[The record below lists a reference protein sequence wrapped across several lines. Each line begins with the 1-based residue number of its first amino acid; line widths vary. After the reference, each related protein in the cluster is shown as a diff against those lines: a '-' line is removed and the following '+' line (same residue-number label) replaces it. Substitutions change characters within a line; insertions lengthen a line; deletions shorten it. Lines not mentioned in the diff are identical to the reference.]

1 MTKFSVIIPLYNKE
15 RDIQKTLDSL
25 FNQTFQDF
33 EAIIVNDGSTDR
45 SAEIVEENSDHR
57 IRFFTKKNEGVAKT
71 RNFAVQQAKSD
82 LIAFLDADD
91 YWYPFHLEN
100 LSRLVDSFP
109 QGQWFATAYEKRHNN
124 HFTTSMISPIMEK
137 ENWAGKIEDYFIN
150 SLTDALAW
158 TSAVCMRREFFNSLN
173 GFDTDSTAFAGE
185 DTDLWI
191 RAALKS
197 PLFFTTK
204 ISACHNL
211 NAGNRISMSSVKN
224 RTFMNPDKYEELA
237 AENLSL
243 KKYLDVNRFSF
254 AIQHKLARDYIAF
267 ENYRKNINQE
277 NLTPKQRLLLNQP
290 RWILN
295 LSKRIKALLE
305 LFGVRITPYK

>member
-137 ENWAGKIEDYFIN
+137 ENWA
-150 SLTDALAW
+150 
-158 TSAVCMRREFFNSLN
+158 
-173 GFDTDSTAFAGE
+173 
-185 DTDLWI
+185 
-191 RAALKS
+191 
-197 PLFFTTK
+197 
-204 ISACHNL
+204 
-211 NAGNRISMSSVKN
+211 
-224 RTFMNPDKYEELA
+224 
-237 AENLSL
+237 
-243 KKYLDVNRFSF
+243 
-254 AIQHKLARDYIAF
+254 
-267 ENYRKNINQE
+267 
-277 NLTPKQRLLLNQP
+277 
-290 RWILN
+290 
-295 LSKRIKALLE
+295 
-305 LFGVRITPYK
+305 